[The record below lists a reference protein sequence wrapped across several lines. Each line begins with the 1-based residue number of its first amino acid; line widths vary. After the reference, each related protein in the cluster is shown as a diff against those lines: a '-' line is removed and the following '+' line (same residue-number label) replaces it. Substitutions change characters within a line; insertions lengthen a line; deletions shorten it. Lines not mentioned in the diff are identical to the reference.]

1 MISKN
6 QFYSYAIFIS
16 WMIVFFA
23 VLAIF
28 YSFMEHGIILP
39 TLHQY
44 NDKEHKFQWMKDAEN
59 REEPITDLT
68 YRDNITLDNKIANLK
83 DPEFIKEIQQEHI
96 EELKQQNGPPFP
108 VLYYVEPFE
117 DSGSL
122 KDAVQSFVEK
132 NTVDGSIFKSN
143 DIFGYHSGDNF
154 KEKLTGL
161 YDKLVELQKH
171 DFAMIPNL

>member
-1 MISKN
+1 MNSTN

-16 WMIVFFA
+16 WIIVFFA
-23 VLAIF
+23 ILAIF
-28 YSFMEHGIILP
+28 YSYMENGIILP

-44 NDKEHKFQWMKDAEN
+44 NDKEHKFKWMKDEDG
-59 REEPITDLT
+59 REEPISDLT
-68 YRDNITLDNKIANLK
+68 YRDNIRLDEKIANLK
-83 DPEFIKEIQQEHI
+83 DPTFIKEIQREHI

-122 KDAVQSFVEK
+122 KHAVQDFVEK
-132 NTVDGSIFKSN
+132 NTVDLSIFKSN
-143 DIFGYHSGDNF
+143 DFLGYQSGANF
-154 KEKLTGL
+154 KDKLTGL

-171 DFAMIPNL
+171 DFAMIPK

>member
-96 EELKQQNGPPFP
+96 EELKQMRDDLDAQIAQLESVAHTFNVNEDAAANKAAKKRIFWMPFVP
-108 VLYYVEPFE
+108 CSIRKIENTPQLSESQGMICF
-117 DSGSL
+117 SGF
-122 KDAVQSFVEK
+122 D
-132 NTVDGSIFKSN
+132 
-143 DIFGYHSGDNF
+143 F
-154 KEKLTGL
+154 KE
-161 YDKLVELQKH
+161 
-171 DFAMIPNL
+171 F